1 MGLLFFY
8 SHLSLFCDSEE
19 FLNVLYL
26 INLLMGSISL
36 DLEEDEVKQLLHIPT
51 RQRLDVIRWN
61 RANQDEVNF
70 HSAHNDV

>member
-1 MGLLFFY
+1 
-8 SHLSLFCDSEE
+8 
-19 FLNVLYL
+19 
-26 INLLMGSISL
+26 MGSISL

-51 RQRLDVIRWN
+51 RQQLDVIRWN